1 MEEIKVTRHIQY
13 SYETSD
19 GKEFGSKKE
28 AKEWQKQL
36 NLFQTLCML
45 DADYKPTK
53 DISSA
58 VYVYAKTKEEAE
70 AFNEIAF
77 LEYSY
82 YSTIDGTGWYRYD
95 DISDSYVDIESEI
108 EKLQH
113 IIEVLK
119 KGGVQG

>member
-1 MEEIKVTRHIQY
+1 MEELKVIRHIQY

-36 NLFQTLCML
+36 NLFQNLCML
-45 DADYKPTK
+45 DSDYIPTK
-53 DISSA
+53 DINSA

-70 AFNEIAF
+70 SFNEIAREKF
-77 LEYSY
+77 GYCSE
-82 YSTIDGTGWYRYD
+82 IGGTGWFRYD
-95 DISDSYVDIESEI
+95 EISDSYVDIEVKI

-113 IIEVLK
+113 IIDMLK
-119 KGGVQG
+119 KGGEG

>member
-1 MEEIKVTRHIQY
+1 MEENKVTRHIHY

-19 GKEFGSKKE
+19 GKEFGSKAE
-28 AKEWQKQL
+28 AMEWQKQL

-53 DISSA
+53 DINSA
-58 VYVYAKTKEEAE
+58 FYVYAKTKDEAE
-70 AFNEIAF
+70 AFDEMARI
-77 LEYSY
+77 EYGFCA
-82 YSTIDGTGWYRYD
+82 TIGGTGWYRYD
-95 DISDSYVDIESEI
+95 DISDSYIDIELEI

-119 KGGVQG
+119 KGGAE